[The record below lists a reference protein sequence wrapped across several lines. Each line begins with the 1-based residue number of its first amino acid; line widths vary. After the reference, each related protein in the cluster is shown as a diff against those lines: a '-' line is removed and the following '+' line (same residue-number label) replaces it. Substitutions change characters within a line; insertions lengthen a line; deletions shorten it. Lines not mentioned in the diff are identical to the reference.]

1 MSYTVNGVKTFR
13 GHDGQGYNA
22 SLLRDGKKVA
32 FITNLAD
39 GGEIQI
45 DWLDVKKT
53 RVEIVH
59 IGTYDRQEH
68 RYQGTPEEKLVMEF
82 IADKTYVCTFDG
94 QVKRHNAETFVDELV
109 CDFLDRK
116 RFDRLSR
123 TKTLFRLVGDDID
136 KWRTIAKPYDE
147 NVQAWLDK
155 TYGDKLEKIYRP
167 S

>member
-45 DWLDVKKT
+45 DWLDIKAQRIEVKAVDAVGGEYT
-53 RVEIVH
+53 YRV
-59 IGTYDRQEH
+59 
-68 RYQGTPEEKLVMEF
+68 TPEEKLF
-82 IADKTYVCTFDG
+82 IDFLEDKTYVCQFTGNVTKHSYDTFIG
-94 QVKRHNAETFVDELV
+94 ELV
-109 CDFLDRK
+109 EDFLFKRK
-116 RFDRLSR
+116 MDRLS
-123 TKTLFRLVGDDID
+123 KKETLFRLKGDPEDQ
-136 KWRTIAKPYDE
+136 WRTIKRPYDE
-147 NVQAWLDK
+147 KVQAWLDK
-155 TYGDKLEKIYRP
+155 TYGDKLEKVYRP